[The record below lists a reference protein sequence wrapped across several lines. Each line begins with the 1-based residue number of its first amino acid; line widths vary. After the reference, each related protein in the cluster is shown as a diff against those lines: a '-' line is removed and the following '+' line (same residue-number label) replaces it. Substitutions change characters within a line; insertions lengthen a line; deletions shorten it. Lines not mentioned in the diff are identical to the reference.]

1 VESRDPIRISI
12 VDDYDVVVQGLAR
25 MFEPFKERIQVVEVS
40 TNRPEVERVDI
51 ALIDSFA
58 LTRDVNEVLA
68 ETNAERYVFY
78 SWSLEPDLIET
89 WTRFGVVGF
98 LDKRLTAEQ
107 LADALERIHRGH
119 SGVVSAEY
127 PDSPDVDL
135 GDWPG
140 REHGLSAR
148 EAEVIAL
155 ITQGLGNDEIAERMY
170 TSINTV
176 KTYIRTAYRKIG
188 VDSRTRA
195 VLWGVDND
203 FRPDT
208 ISAKPA
214 PTRAQPPAQSLPV
227 RAASR
232 PDTFRCDSQ
241 GRSHA
246 RRLPF
251 RCHRCVGPTCG
262 SRPASRLPST
272 KTSASGLSE
281 GR

>member
-1 VESRDPIRISI
+1 MKSQAPVRIAI

-25 MFEPFKERIQVVEVS
+25 MFEPLKDRIQVVEVS
-40 TNRPEVERVDI
+40 TNRPGVERVDI

-58 LTRDVNEVLA
+58 QTRDVNEVLA
-68 ETNAERYVFY
+68 ETNAARYVFY

-89 WTRFGVVGF
+89 WARFGVVGF
-98 LDKRLTAEQ
+98 LDTRLTAEQ

-119 SGVVSAEY
+119 GGVVSSDY
-127 PDSPDVDL
+127 PASEDIDL

-140 REHGLSAR
+140 RDRGLSAR

-155 ITQGLGNDEIAERMY
+155 ITQGLGNDEIANRMY

-195 VLWGVDND
+195 VLWGVDNH

-208 ISAKPA
+208 ISAQA
-214 PTRAQPPAQSLPV
+214 PDGP
-227 RAASR
+227 
-232 PDTFRCDSQ
+232 
-241 GRSHA
+241 RS
-246 RRLPF
+246 
-251 RCHRCVGPTCG
+251 G
-262 SRPASRLPST
+262 
-272 KTSASGLSE
+272 
-281 GR
+281 